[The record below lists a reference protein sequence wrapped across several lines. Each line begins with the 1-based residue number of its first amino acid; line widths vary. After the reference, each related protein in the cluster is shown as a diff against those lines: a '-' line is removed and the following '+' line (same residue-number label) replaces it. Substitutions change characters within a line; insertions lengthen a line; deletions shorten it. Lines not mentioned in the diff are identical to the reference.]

1 MLAFKEYLIEEYK
14 TQAKQY
20 AAVEFKF
27 THSTNVKTDKRS
39 GCVLKNDIVKVA
51 VRFVDKDMNTL
62 FSGNIAFVNNVIE
75 KKKEKCLINISPKE
89 LNNKFAFA
97 KREILETIM
106 NEYCEKRDE
115 LNRKINSLQSY
126 YGNDGDI
133 IDRRVKGE
141 SIRIVDVNSQTNESN
156 NGECLNESQLKKKVK
171 FDM

>member
-1 MLAFKEYLIEEYK
+1 MIEEYK

-27 THSTNVKTDKRS
+27 THTTSIKSDKRS
-39 GCVLKNDIVKVA
+39 GCVLKNDIVKVGI
-51 VRFVDKDMNTL
+51 RFVDKDMNTL
-62 FSGNIAFVNNVIE
+62 YNGSVVFENNIIP

-89 LNNKFAFA
+89 LNNRFAFA

-106 NEYCEKRDE
+106 EEYCEKRDE

-126 YGNDGDI
+126 YGNDGEV
-133 IDRRVKGE
+133 IDTRVKGE
-141 SIRIVDVNSQTNESN
+141 SVHVVDVNSNANE
-156 NGECLNESQLKKKVK
+156 GELLETKKVK

>member
-27 THSTNVKTDKRS
+27 AHSTNVKTDKRS
-39 GCVLKNDIVKVA
+39 GCVLKNDIVKVGI
-51 VRFVDKDMNTL
+51 RFVDKDMNTL

-75 KKKEKCLINISPKE
+75 KKKEKCFINISPKE
-89 LNNKFAFA
+89 LNNRFAFA

-115 LNRKINSLQSY
+115 LNRKINQLQLY
-126 YGNDGDI
+126 CGNEGDI
-133 IDRRVKGE
+133 IDGRVKGE
-141 SIRIVDVNSQTNESN
+141 SIRIVDVNSKSNESN
-156 NGECLNESQLKKKVK
+156 DGELQKMKKVK